1 MQITEL
7 FLLLVRWLH
16 MISAVVWIGGSIF
29 YLAVLRPSLKNETNA
44 NERIS
49 SSASREFKTLV
60 DTSIFVLLTTGVIMT
75 AGRLAPG
82 EIDELY
88 VLILAIK
95 IVLSVWMFSIA
106 WKRRSIILGRLG
118 KEKAEDISVISQI
131 YRMLTGFT
139 SLIVLGLAVFL
150 LSDLLKILYEISLK
164 S

>member
-1 MQITEL
+1 
-7 FLLLVRWLH
+7 
-16 MISAVVWIGGSIF
+16 
-29 YLAVLRPSLKNETNA
+29 
-44 NERIS
+44 
-49 SSASREFKTLV
+49 
-60 DTSIFVLLTTGVIMT
+60 MT